1 MLAFHHILAIA
12 VAATSL
18 ARAHTVITYPGWRGN
33 NLHTNGTLPE
43 TNPDTIGV
51 DFYEDGTTG
60 FPYGMQWIYPC
71 GGMPLTQNRTKWP
84 VSGGAVSIQPGW
96 FPGHSKALFYINIG
110 IQEQGQSNP
119 PNMSHPVVHPFQ
131 ITGPNNS
138 YYGGQFCLPQVG
150 MPANLSLEVGQN
162 ITIQVIE
169 TAQHGAALYSCV
181 DVTLVDDKDGDYEEV
196 TPDNCYNSSDIG
208 FNLLYTSQELTA
220 TGETNAAGA
229 LLPPAALMPPT
240 ATSPELPLALP
251 TPTQQILTP
260 TPNPPSRT
268 HSPPAPTPP
277 LSHKDPITTCLTLH
291 NRPRSAHKLPPLQ
304 WSNAL
309 HHDAQKYAERLAGRG
324 RMEHS
329 TSLGEKGQG
338 ENLYASSNQ
347 KAGFKEAVG
356 AWMGEERYYPKGAR
370 VGRGGGGGVGTWG
383 HYCESL

>member
-12 VAATSL
+12 VAATGL

-150 MPANLSLEVGQN
+150 TPANLSLEVGQN

-229 LLPPAALMPPT
+229 LLPPAALMVI
-240 ATSPELPLALP
+240 AVLVG
-251 TPTQQILTP
+251 IW
-260 TPNPPSRT
+260 
-268 HSPPAPTPP
+268 
-277 LSHKDPITTCLTLH
+277 TL
-291 NRPRSAHKLPPLQ
+291 
-304 WSNAL
+304 
-309 HHDAQKYAERLAGRG
+309 
-324 RMEHS
+324 M
-329 TSLGEKGQG
+329 
-338 ENLYASSNQ
+338 
-347 KAGFKEAVG
+347 
-356 AWMGEERYYPKGAR
+356 
-370 VGRGGGGGVGTWG
+370 
-383 HYCESL
+383 